1 MEKTELIDRFYNA
14 LNNPYRQFKP
24 ETRIFCSISSV
35 LELLFSLFSFFFF
48 RYVFTS
54 IYTTEMLLKIVSR
67 GFVLHSYAYLRDPWN
82 WLDFIVVALAYV
94 ELTCL

>member
-35 LELLFSLFSFFFF
+35 LELLFSLFSFFFSD
-48 RYVFTS
+48 TS
-54 IYTTEMLLKIVSR
+54 LRQFIQQRCSLRLCLVDLSFILTHILEIHGTGWILSSLL
-67 GFVLHSYAYLRDPWN
+67 
-82 WLDFIVVALAYV
+82 
-94 ELTCL
+94 